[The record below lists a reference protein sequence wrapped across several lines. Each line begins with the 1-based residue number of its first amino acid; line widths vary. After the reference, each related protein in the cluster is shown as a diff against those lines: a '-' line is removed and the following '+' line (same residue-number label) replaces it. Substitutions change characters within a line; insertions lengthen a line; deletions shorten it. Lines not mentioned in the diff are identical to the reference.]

1 MADTLPEFLLHWAD
15 RTPDAI
21 FVHEP
26 DRGRAFTYG
35 QIAAAVARFRA
46 QLRRLGVTRGDRV
59 AILAENS
66 AVWVIAYLG
75 AMAHGGVAAPLNTR
89 HAAGDLDRVLKDLDP
104 AAILGDPPYLTRLPP
119 RYPSRVIASDDVGL
133 AVGPAPTLDGTDA
146 RPGDVGVLCYT
157 SGTTGAPRG
166 VMIRH
171 GSLVRNAA
179 M

>member
-1 MADTLPEFLLHWAD
+1 MADPLPEFLLHWAD

-21 FVHEP
+21 LVHEP

-75 AMAHGGVAAPLNTR
+75 AMAHGGVAAPLHTR
-89 HAAGDLDRVLKDLDP
+89 HSAGRPHPGREELS
-104 AAILGDPPYLTRLPP
+104 P
-119 RYPSRVIASDDVGL
+119 R
-133 AVGPAPTLDGTDA
+133 
-146 RPGDVGVLCYT
+146 
-157 SGTTGAPRG
+157 
-166 VMIRH
+166 
-171 GSLVRNAA
+171 
-179 M
+179 